1 SLWRSTNVKATASNI
16 AWANINTNMPTNTPI
31 SAIVVSPSNSDFILV
46 GRNNGNIYR
55 TFGGTGGS
63 PTWTQ
68 INTPVA
74 NRMVTRLVIDDT
86 RGPNW
91 IYATF
96 GGFSGDN
103 IYRSTDLGTTWT
115 DITGIGTTGLPNV
128 PVRGVTYH
136 PRNSNFLYVGTEVGI
151 FTSEDAGAT
160 WEVPQNGPANVSVDE
175 LFWLRTGIDLYP
187 SDLIAVTHGRGIYKA
202 SFGIYVDCNYPGEEH
217 GTFTQPYRTI
227 TAAINATTAYQTI
240 WIRPCN
246 YNETFTAPPITKRL
260 EFRSLGG
267 TAAIGRP

>member
-1 SLWRSTNVKATASNI
+1 AWTTGLAGDGGYCAADPTDLNFFYGENPRLAISRSTNAGQSFSSIPKVADATCTPPPGGTCTPPANFIAPFILDPHNPNTMLAGGISLWRSTNVKATASNI

-128 PVRGVTYH
+128 PVRGLTYH

-160 WEVPQNGPANVSVDE
+160 WEVPQNGP
-175 LFWLRTGIDLYP
+175 
-187 SDLIAVTHGRGIYKA
+187 
-202 SFGIYVDCNYPGEEH
+202 
-217 GTFTQPYRTI
+217 
-227 TAAINATTAYQTI
+227 
-240 WIRPCN
+240 
-246 YNETFTAPPITKRL
+246 
-260 EFRSLGG
+260 
-267 TAAIGRP
+267 